1 MTEDWLRL
9 NRENW
14 DDRARVHADSDFY
27 DLPGFRAGA
36 CTLREFETAEVGD
49 VSGRSLLHLQCHMG
63 QDTLSWARRGAA
75 VTGVDFSEPAIRTA
89 RGLAEDIGAPARFVA
104 SDVYAVP
111 EALGGERF
119 DIVYTG
125 IGALVWLPDLTR
137 WARVVADALV
147 DGGFLYLAEFHPMT
161 DVLGEDGRSVAEGY
175 FDGGGEVSDYPRTYT
190 DGRELTRTVTVEWRH
205 PLGDVVTALAG
216 AGLRVEFLHE
226 HPFTL
231 FQRYPGLRRDGNGVY
246 RFPPDRPQV
255 PLMYSLRARQR
266 NVRPSPR

>member
-1 MTEDWLRL
+1 MSDDWLRL

-27 DLPGFRAGA
+27 DLPGFRAGH
-36 CTLREFETAEVGD
+36 CTLREFELAEVGD

-75 VTGVDFSEPAIRTA
+75 VTGVDFSETAIGTA
-89 RGLAEDIGAPARFVA
+89 RGLAEDIGVSARFVA
-104 SDVYAVP
+104 SDVYSVP
-111 EALGGERF
+111 ETLGERF

-125 IGALVWLPDLTR
+125 IGSLVWLPDLTR
-137 WARVVADALV
+137 WARVVADSLA
-147 DGGFLYLAEFHPMT
+147 DGGFLYLAEFHPLT
-161 DVLGEDGRSVAEGY
+161 DILGQDGRSVEEGY
-175 FDGGGEVSDYPRTYT
+175 FDVGGEVSDYASTYT

-205 PLGDVVTALAG
+205 SLGDVVTALAE
-216 AGLRVEFLHE
+216 AGLRIEFLRE
-226 HPFTL
+226 HAATV
-231 FQRYPGLRRDGNGVY
+231 FQRYPALRREEDGMY
-246 RFPPDRPQV
+246 RFPPDRPRI

>member
-1 MTEDWLRL
+1 MTENWLRV

-14 DDRARVHADSDFY
+14 DDRVRVHADSDFY

-36 CTLREFETAEVGD
+36 CTLREFELAEVGD

-89 RGLAEDIGAPARFVA
+89 RGLAEDIGQPARFVV
-104 SDVYAVP
+104 SDVYGAP

-137 WARVVADALV
+137 WAEVVAASLN
-147 DGGFLYLAEFHPMT
+147 DGGFLYLAEFHPLT
-161 DVLGEDGRSVAEGY
+161 DILGDDGRSVEEGY
-175 FDGGGEVSDYPRTYT
+175 FDAGGEVSDFPFTYT
-190 DGRELTRTVTVEWRH
+190 GGGELTSTVTVEWRH
-205 PLGDVVTALAG
+205 PLGDVVTALAD
-216 AGLRVEFLHE
+216 AGLRIEFLHE
-226 HPFTL
+226 HDATM
-231 FQRYPGLRRDGNGVY
+231 FQRYPGLRRDAAGLY
-246 RFPPDRPQV
+246 RFPPDHPRI

-266 NVRPSPR
+266 KVRPSPR